1 MRFSSL
7 YYILRPPWVDQILST
22 LYCELASLV
31 RGEHHNGS
39 CVRADRQR
47 AGLLLAAL
55 SGRGQVRAAAGRA
68 GTALHT
74 VTDTQYI
81 HAPEPDLPLKEMSIL
96 RTVSLS
102 NNLFQNFSQ
111 HNIHILQ
118 HLISSYK
125 RSIWTNTLFNKMFCL
140 QLHNSIL
147 IIIVTRHYCTLFR
160 LNL

>member
-31 RGEHHNGS
+31 RGEHHNDS

-125 RSIWTNTLFNKMFCL
+125 RSIWTNTLFYKMFCL

-147 IIIVTRHYCTLFR
+147 IIIVTRLYCTLFR